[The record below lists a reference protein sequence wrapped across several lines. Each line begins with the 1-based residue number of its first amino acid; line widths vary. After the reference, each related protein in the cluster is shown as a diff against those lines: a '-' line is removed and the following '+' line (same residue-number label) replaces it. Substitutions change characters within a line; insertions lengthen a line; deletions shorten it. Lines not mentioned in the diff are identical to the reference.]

1 MRALRDFNIPKIVT
15 EDMPVFMGLIGDLF
29 PSLEVPRRRDLDFEK
44 HVKQAILDLKLQPED
59 NFILKVVQL
68 EELLEVRHSVFV
80 IGNAGTG
87 KSQVMRSLHR
97 TYQNM
102 KRRPMWADLN
112 PKAVT
117 NDELFGIINPATRE
131 FKKIIPIPEQSVVQM
146 LCYVLECLLTP
157 ENTPPD
163 SSKDLYELYFVF
175 AAIWAF
181 GGALFQDQACL
192 VHTTETVRVRYF
204 MDRLLECRRPV
215 MLVGNAGTGKSVLV
229 GDKLGSLDAEKY
241 MVKNVPFN
249 YYTTSAML
257 QGVHCLLCVIHFDK
271 PQKVKPEDKK
281 KRAFCKVLISHAD
294 VLEKPLEKKAGRN
307 YGPPGSRR
315 LIYFIDDMN
324 MPEVDAY
331 GTVQPH
337 TLIRQHMDYNHW

>member
-1 MRALRDFNIPKIVT
+1 
-15 EDMPVFMGLIGDLF
+15 
-29 PSLEVPRRRDLDFEK
+29 
-44 HVKQAILDLKLQPED
+44 
-59 NFILKVVQL
+59 
-68 EELLEVRHSVFV
+68 
-80 IGNAGTG
+80 
-87 KSQVMRSLHR
+87 
-97 TYQNM
+97 
-102 KRRPMWADLN
+102 
-112 PKAVT
+112 
-117 NDELFGIINPATRE
+117 
-131 FKKIIPIPEQSVVQM
+131 
-146 LCYVLECLLTP
+146 
-157 ENTPPD
+157 
-163 SSKDLYELYFVF
+163 
-175 AAIWAF
+175 
-181 GGALFQDQACL
+181 
-192 VHTTETVRVRYF
+192 

-257 QGVHCLLCVIHFDK
+257 Q
-271 PQKVKPEDKK
+271 
-281 KRAFCKVLISHAD
+281 D

-337 TLIRQHMDYNHW
+337 TLIRQHMDYNHWYDRNKLLLKEIHNIQYVSCMNPTAGSFTINPRLQRHFCVFSLSFPGAEALSSIYSSILSQHLGGESFSSALQRSSSTLVQLALALHQRVSSTFFPTAVKFHYIFNLRDLSNIFQGILFCTSNCVKTPLDLLKIYLHESDRVYRDKLVEEQDIQAFDKLQTDTVKKFYE